1 MMVAIANSKLPSV
14 TAQDVGRELYHDRQD
29 LVQIIGDMNTLRKI
43 AWIFQ
48 RVPDMFDVQFHQSSL
63 IVRRV

>member
-1 MMVAIANSKLPSV
+1 MMIAVANSKLPSV

-29 LVQIIGDMNTLRKI
+29 MVQIIGDAGALKKI
-43 AWIFQ
+43 AWIFK
-48 RVPDMFDVQFHQSSL
+48 RVPDMFDVQFYQSSL